1 MKRVYS
7 VSVCCLLA
15 MMMCMTSCES
25 ELQRKHIVGKWTQ
38 ISLQSRINDG
48 EPELSE
54 DKVVWTFNDDSTYS
68 IDDGEGM
75 ESGTW
80 SLEDSSLVLLMEGVD
95 SLAASSKILLC
106 DGDSMVQQTTME
118 TDYGL
123 ITETTKLIKE

>member
-7 VSVCCLLA
+7 VTVCCLLA
-15 MMMCMTSCES
+15 MMAFITSCES
-25 ELQRKHIVGKWTQ
+25 ELGRKHIVGKWTQ
-38 ISLQSRINDG
+38 ISLQSRINNG

-68 IDDGEGM
+68 IDDGEGV

-95 SLAASSKILLC
+95 SLAAISKVLLC
-106 DGDSMVQQTTME
+106 NSDSMVQQTTTE

-123 ITETTKLIKE
+123 ITETTKLVKE